1 MSYITID
8 NVDYSII
15 DTKEKMTIPDCFVV
29 DSNKVGTGHGEA
41 KFYVGN
47 DNESTRSFFGEDGF
61 RIKCFLLKQD
71 IVQYL
76 KQIKVDYDN
85 PDRLYR
91 DRAKFS
97 LLWNRRYEIV
107 QLLPDVIWFNATEQ
121 AQLKGPR
128 VYINSRDNAYN
139 LIREISLPE
148 ITYISAMK
156 LAGSDDSVVFYF
168 RLFIERID
176 NDNSIIVD
184 KEIREI
190 EEKANIAPAKK
201 DQILYARKGQGK
213 YREALLSE
221 CPFCPV
227 TLVSDD
233 RLLIASHIKP
243 WAASDEREK
252 IDPKN
257 GFMFT
262 PTYDFLFDKGF
273 ITFSDDKKMQV
284 SPWLSKVT
292 CKKLELVDQKS
303 YPMLPTEKREK
314 YLKYHRANIF
324 KQ

>member
-1 MSYITID
+1 MNYRTID
-8 NVDYSII
+8 NVGYSII

-47 DNESTRSFFGEDGF
+47 DNEQTRSFFGEKGF

-71 IVQYL
+71 IIQYL
-76 KQIKVDYDN
+76 QQIKEDYDY
-85 PDRLYR
+85 PEQPYR
-91 DRAKFS
+91 KKDK
-97 LLWNRRYEIV
+97 LPKLWSQRYEA
-107 QLLPDVIWFNATEQ
+107 LKSFPDVIWFDAVEQ

-128 VYINSRDNAYN
+128 VYINSHDEAYN
-139 LIREISLPE
+139 FIREISLPE
-148 ITYISAMK
+148 ITYLSAMK
-156 LAGSDDSVVFYF
+156 LAGDNGTIVFYF

-176 NDNSIIVD
+176 KDNSVVAKQEVQKI
-184 KEIREI
+184 KEEP
-190 EEKANIAPAKK
+190 NIAPIKK
-201 DQILYARKGQGK
+201 NQMIYARVGQGK
-213 YREALLSE
+213 YRENLLAE
-221 CPFCPV
+221 CPYCPI

-243 WAASDEREK
+243 WASSNEREK

-262 PTYDFLFDKGF
+262 PTYDFLFDRGF
-273 ITFSDDKKMQV
+273 ITFTDEKKMRV

-292 CKKLELVDQKS
+292 CKRLDLVDQKI
-303 YPMLPTEKREK
+303 YAMLPVEKREG
-314 YLKYHRANIF
+314 YLKYHRENIF